1 MNNNRIGVIGIG
13 RLGLSFALL
22 CEQSGYEVVGYDVR
36 QNYLDSLRDKSF
48 SSPEPLVND
57 YLQAATHLMV
67 TDQLSEVVELCD
79 TIFGFVQTPSLEDGS
94 YNHTY
99 VEDVID
105 RLVELNAQDVSLKG
119 KLLVIGCT
127 TMPGYCT
134 QIADRLEGMGMD
146 LIYNPEFIAQ
156 GSIIR
161 NLKEA
166 DMVLIGSD
174 NETGNS
180 EEVLQDIYRSIM
192 TIPLNCKVMSLTA
205 AEITKISINCF
216 LTMKIAYANMIGE
229 IAIAS
234 GVEKEITTIL
244 SAIGDDSRIGHKFLG
259 YGFGFAGPCLPRDM
273 KALGIHADRVGV
285 QNCIQ
290 ETIDLSNDHHAE
302 FLKEYYM
309 KANPDINTPFIFTQ
323 LAYKPGTDI
332 LTESQ
337 HYRLCKDLLNLG
349 YRVNIIESDRVIEQV
364 QDELS
369 VYGDRVTYNEAMEG
383 CRI

>member
-48 SSPEPLVND
+48 SSPEPMVNE

-67 TDQLSEVVELCD
+67 TDQLSEVVDLCD
-79 TIFGFVQTPSLEDGS
+79 TIFCFVQTPSLEDGS
-94 YNHTY
+94 YNHCH
-99 VEDVID
+99 ID
-105 RLVELNAQDVSLKG
+105 SVVTDLWELYYTGTKLNG
-119 KLLVIGCT
+119 KVLVIGCT

-166 DMVLIGSD
+166 DMVLIGS
-174 NETGNS
+174 NTGRGVS
-180 EEVLQDIYRSIM
+180 VLENIYRSIM
-192 TIPLNCKVMSLTA
+192 IIPPRTRVMSTTA

-234 GVEKEITTIL
+234 GVEQETDYIL
-244 SAIGDDSRIGHKFLG
+244 KAIGDDSRIGHKFLG
-259 YGFGFAGPCLPRDM
+259 YGFGYAGPCLPRDM

-290 ETIDLSNDHHAE
+290 ETIDLSNEHHAE

-323 LAYKPGTDI
+323 LAYKPRTDI

-349 YRVNIIESDRVIEQV
+349 YRVNIIESDRIIEQV

-369 VYGDRVTYNEAMEG
+369 VYEDRVTYNEAMEG
-383 CRI
+383 YTI